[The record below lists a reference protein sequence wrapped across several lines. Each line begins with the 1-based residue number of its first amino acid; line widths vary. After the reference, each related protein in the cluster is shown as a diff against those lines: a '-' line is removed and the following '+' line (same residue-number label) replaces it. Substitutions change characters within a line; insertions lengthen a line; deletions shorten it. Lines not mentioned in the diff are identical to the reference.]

1 MEDVRSLYINQIIN
15 HYRKSIFDESCKGV
29 TVTYRFPGANGNSY
43 RIFSH
48 NEGLDVIQNYIKD
61 LEKKVDELQYIERII
76 QAATRGEAIQNRI
89 NRKETTY
96 ETHH

>member
-15 HYRKSIFDESCKGV
+15 HYRKSIFDEPCEGV
-29 TVTYRFPGANGNSY
+29 TVTYRFQGANENSY

-61 LEKKVDELQYIERII
+61 LEKKVDELQYVEKII
-76 QAATRGEAIQNRI
+76 QIARRNTDD
-89 NRKETTY
+89 
-96 ETHH
+96 

>member
-15 HYRKSIFDESCKGV
+15 HYRKSIFDEPCENV
-29 TVTYRFPGANGNSY
+29 TVTYRFQGANENSY

-61 LEKKVDELQYIERII
+61 LEKKVDELQYVERII
-76 QAATRGEAIQNRI
+76 KIAA
-89 NRKETTY
+89 KEN
-96 ETHH
+96 